1 MNVRKR
7 VYVAGPLFSQAER
20 DFDER
25 VAKVC
30 EQLNLET
37 FLPHRDVGLQVE
49 GNAEHIFAA
58 DLRALERAQLV
69 VANLDGADVDA
80 GTAWEI
86 GYAVARGKPVLGIRT
101 DRRVLEPWSSVN
113 LMIEQSTFIV
123 KSLDELRA
131 ALLATDGVDAT
142 TPRPADNR

>member
-1 MNVRKR
+1 MTKQ

-25 VAKVC
+25 IAALC
-30 EQLNLET
+30 ERLSYET
-37 FLPHRDVGLQVE
+37 FLPHRDAGLQVE
-49 GNAEHIFAA
+49 GNAEEIFAS
-58 DLRALERAQLV
+58 DLRALEAADLI

-86 GYAVARGKPVLGIRT
+86 GYAVARGKAVIGLRT

-113 LMIEQSTFIV
+113 LMIEKSTFIV
-123 KSLDELRA
+123 RTLDELEA
-131 ALLATDGVDAT
+131 ALKAATEGDYVAS
-142 TPRPADNR
+142 PRPPHLA